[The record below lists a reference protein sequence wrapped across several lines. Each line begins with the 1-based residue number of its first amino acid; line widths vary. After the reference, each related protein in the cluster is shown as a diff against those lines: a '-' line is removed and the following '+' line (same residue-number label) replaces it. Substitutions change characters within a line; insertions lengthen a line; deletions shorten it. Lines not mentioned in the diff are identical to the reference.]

1 MVDRMLVQ
9 GNEAV
14 GWGALAAGCDGFF
27 AYPITPQNEIPEW
40 FAREFPKRGKVFLQS
55 QSETGSI
62 NMLYGGAA
70 AGFRVM
76 TSTSGLGW
84 ALMQEGMSQLAAAEL
99 PCVIVMVQ
107 RGGPGMGSIRH
118 AQMDYLFTTRGGVGG
133 YKTIVL
139 APASVQEIH
148 DLVQLAFHLS
158 DRYCN
163 PVVVLSDGIL
173 GLIAE
178 PLEARPLDFG
188 PLPEKDWALKGRD
201 SHKDG
206 ESHFLHSTPGA
217 VPPRGGFADYTSWL
231 EHMDGKFQQM
241 TDSELRYEAYQLE
254 GAKLLLVAYGYVARV
269 CKEAI
274 SMARADGLKVGLLR
288 PITLWPFPYDV
299 LRDKLQQ
306 GCGFLVVED
315 SLGQLVEDV
324 RIAAQ
329 GQTEVHFLGLA
340 SRHLT
345 TDGGMI
351 LPGKVLGKIRELL

>member
-1 MVDRMLVQ
+1 MVDQMLVQ

-14 GWGALAAGCDGFF
+14 GWGALAAGCHGFF

-118 AQMDYLFTTRGGVGG
+118 AQMDYLFTTRAGIGG
-133 YKTIVL
+133 YRNIVL

-148 DLVQLAFHLS
+148 DLVQLAFHLA
-158 DRYCN
+158 DKYCN
-163 PVVVLSDGIL
+163 PAVVLSDGIL

-178 PLEARPLDFG
+178 RLEVKPLDFG

-201 SHKDG
+201 NHKDG

-217 VPPRGGFADYTSWL
+217 VPPRGGFTNYSSWL
-231 EHMDGKFQQM
+231 EHMDRKFQQM
-241 TDSELRYEAYQLE
+241 TDLESRYEAYKSEDAELM
-254 GAKLLLVAYGYVARV
+254 LVAYGYVARV

-274 SMARADGLKVGLLR
+274 DMARDEGLKVGLLR
-288 PITLWPFPYDV
+288 PVTLWPFPHNI

-306 GCGFLVVED
+306 GCRFLAVED
-315 SLGQLVEDV
+315 SLGQLVDDV
-324 RIAAQ
+324 RTAAE
-329 GQTEVHFLGLA
+329 GRTEVHFLGLS
-340 SRHLT
+340 SRHLP

-351 LPGKVLGKIRELL
+351 LPGVVLGKIRELL